1 MFGKGK
7 KTKAAQKAASLLL
20 AKHGVKGAKL
30 DPYKRTKGDI
40 YVLYDVE
47 GATHEAVDPDA
58 PAPAPT
64 PAPEAAPLA
73 EVSVEE
79 VLTPEQKTNLDVV
92 NKKGSQEQHGRIGIS
107 EDDESISYESFKSVQ
122 KLIAILL
129 LPFLYSLSLKP
140 VGFYSATPFFIAFL
154 IMLLG
159 EKRTK
164 WILAN
169 TLLIYFLIILLFMVL
184 LNAPLPQGNVSPFY
198 DFSAF
203 MLTINTNLHQYI
215 KF

>member
-1 MFGKGK
+1 MNKLKVSHIFETSVWIVIIFVFFAFSFEFDQEIEIYIFGATGWPR
-7 KTKAAQKAASLLL
+7 TILGILLL
-20 AKHGVKGAKL
+20 V
-30 DPYKRTKGDI
+30 
-40 YVLYDVE
+40 VLGNFFQLY
-47 GATHEAVDPDA
+47 
-58 PAPAPT
+58 
-64 PAPEAAPLA
+64 
-73 EVSVEE
+73 
-79 VLTPEQKTNLDVV
+79 
-92 NKKGSQEQHGRIGIS
+92 KKGSQEHHGRIGIS

-203 MLTINTNLHQYI
+203 MLTINTNLHQY
-215 KF
+215 FNF